1 MSLEEIN
8 DQALVSG
15 QTTDQNS
22 PIGRGETKARKGES
36 SSSPDS
42 PSCPLS
48 KLGLKKVEGVTRV
61 VMRRPKGVLFV
72 VSNPDVYKSPASEC
86 YIVFGEGKN
95 EDASAGFPAFQQVTQ
110 PQQNEAE
117 SRQAAEALRQAKAA
131 KALAEGGDK
140 PEDDGEGDES
150 GLDEADSESSPVAPS
165 ILGRHAAACKALKA
179 TNGDIVQAI
188 LDAN

>member
-22 PIGRGETKARKGES
+22 PIGRGEIKARKGES
-36 SSSPDS
+36 SSTA
-42 PSCPLS
+42 

-95 EDASAGFPAFQQVTQ
+95 EDASAGFPNFQQVTQ

-140 PEDDGEGDES
+140 TEEDGEVDES
-150 GLDEADSESSPVAPS
+150 GLDEADISVVMQQANCSRAK
-165 ILGRHAAACKALKA
+165 ACKALKA